1 MGYNE
6 KLLSCCLDSLLSL
19 RLFIQDNK
27 IAIEQDRNF
36 FNPTMKLIVG
46 NWKANK
52 TLNEVKDWWEAFS
65 RAHFSRKDREV
76 VICPPAVYIFP
87 LRELLSKSE
96 FPFSVKLGVQDLS
109 GYPGGTYTGEV
120 TGRMVDGVASYAILG
135 HSERRR
141 WLGETIQLVA
151 RKAIQALDHEIIPIV
166 SVDQTNYDQQLYQ
179 FEKDVLPK
187 ITFMYEPPE
196 AISVPA
202 GPIGEGE
209 AAGIPDVST
218 MAATL
223 KKLSPKSNIL
233 YGGSVKSDN
242 VSTYISLPHI
252 DGVVPGTASMN
263 VDEFIRLINR
273 S

>member
-1 MGYNE
+1 
-6 KLLSCCLDSLLSL
+6 
-19 RLFIQDNK
+19 
-27 IAIEQDRNF
+27 
-36 FNPTMKLIVG
+36 MKLIIG

-52 TLNEVKDWWEAFS
+52 TWEEIENWWKTFS
-65 RAHFSRKDREV
+65 HAHFSRTNREV
-76 VICPPAVYIFP
+76 VLCPPVVYLFP
-87 LRELLSKSE
+87 LRDLLLKSE
-96 FPFSVKLGVQDLS
+96 FPFPVKLGVQDLS

-120 TGRMVDGVASYAILG
+120 TGRMVGGVASYAILG

-141 WLGETIQLVA
+141 WLGETVQSVA
-151 RKAIQALDHEIIPIV
+151 RKAIQALDHEITPII

-179 FEKDVLPK
+179 FEKDTLPK

-196 AISVPA
+196 AISVEA
-202 GPIGEGE
+202 GPIGEGQ
-209 AAGIPDVST
+209 AADIPDVSN

-242 VSTYISLPHI
+242 ASIYISLPHI

-263 VDEFIRLINR
+263 ADEFIKLINQ

>member
-1 MGYNE
+1 
-6 KLLSCCLDSLLSL
+6 
-19 RLFIQDNK
+19 
-27 IAIEQDRNF
+27 
-36 FNPTMKLIVG
+36 MKLIIG

-52 TLNEVKDWWEAFS
+52 TWEEIENWWKTFS
-65 RAHFSRKDREV
+65 HAHFSRKDREV
-76 VICPPAVYIFP
+76 ALCPPVVYLFP
-87 LRELLSKSE
+87 LRDLLLKSE
-96 FPFSVKLGVQDLS
+96 FPFPVKLGVQDLS

-141 WLGETIQLVA
+141 WFGETSQSVA
-151 RKAIQALDHEIIPIV
+151 RKVMQALDNNITPIV
-166 SVDQTNYDQQLYQ
+166 SVDRENYMQQLHQ
-179 FEKDVLPK
+179 FDKDVLSK
-187 ITFMYEPPE
+187 LIFMYEPPE
-196 AISVPA
+196 AISVEA

-209 AAGIPDVST
+209 AADISNVSN

-242 VSTYISLPHI
+242 VSIYISLPHI

-263 VDEFIRLINR
+263 ADEFIKLINQ

>member
-1 MGYNE
+1 
-6 KLLSCCLDSLLSL
+6 
-19 RLFIQDNK
+19 
-27 IAIEQDRNF
+27 
-36 FNPTMKLIVG
+36 MKLIVG

-52 TLNEVKDWWEAFS
+52 TWEEIENWWKMFS
-65 RAHFSRKDREV
+65 QAHFSRKDREV
-76 VICPPAVYIFP
+76 VLCPPVVYLFP
-87 LRELLSKSE
+87 LRKLVLKSE
-96 FPFSVKLGVQDLS
+96 FPFPVKLGVQDLS

-141 WLGETIQLVA
+141 WLKETVQLVA
-151 RKAIQALDHEIIPIV
+151 RKAIQALDHEITPIV
-166 SVDQTNYDQQLYQ
+166 SVDQKNYDQQLYQ
-179 FEKDVLPK
+179 FEKDVLPG

-196 AISVPA
+196 AISVES

-209 AAGIPDVST
+209 AADISNVLH

-223 KKLSPKSNIL
+223 KKLSPKSKIL

-263 VDEFIRLINR
+263 ADEFIKLINQ